1 MPPPTTPSAVNRPL
15 WDRLLDP
22 LRTEAAMFRVLIGVV
37 VVAALVIG
45 LVLGLRAL

>member
-1 MPPPTTPSAVNRPL
+1 
-15 WDRLLDP
+15 LLDP